1 MNYRGSAMC
10 QWSVWSLT
18 HVQLRVLATTQ
29 TLASRVLGGL
39 LIGNVFIY
47 LFIFWS
53 IHCRQEDRVSLRL
66 RNPQNCLSSVNFW
79 KQTFLGSMCSQVC
92 LHMWDWWSL
101 QRRCSLAQIGLIW
114 PGRCMHK
121 HSWRSWSS
129 TDCKTVNDTA
139 STEVQFYIIFFCV
152 SNNKD

>member
-29 TLASRVLGGL
+29 TFASRVLGGL

-47 LFIFWS
+47 LFFIWS
-53 IHCRQEDRVSLRL
+53 IHRQEDRVSLRL
-66 RNPQNCLSSVNFW
+66 HNPQNCLSSVNFW

-101 QRRCSLAQIGLIW
+101 QRCCSLAKTGLIW

-121 HSWRSWSS
+121 HSWSSWRS
-129 TDCKTVNDTA
+129 TDCKTVNNTA

-152 SNNKD
+152 SKNKD

>member
-10 QWSVWSLT
+10 QWSVWT
-18 HVQLRVLATTQ
+18 QTRVQLRVLATTQ

-47 LFIFWS
+47 FFLIWS
-53 IHCRQEDRVSLRL
+53 INCRQEDRVSLHL
-66 RNPQNCLSSVNFW
+66 RHPQYCLSSVNFW
-79 KQTFLGSMCSQVC
+79 KQTFLGSVCSQVC

-101 QRRCSLAQIGLIW
+101 QRRCTLAQIGLIW
-114 PGRCMHK
+114 PGRCMQK
-121 HSWRSWSS
+121 HSWSSWSS